1 MGAPCPDEAF
11 VERFLPYASTAPC
24 VTVWPIPT
32 HTRSTFLAATD
43 TGQIWPVAARS
54 PVERREMAQLWG
66 LCAVFHVQVFLDIT
80 RGAMLAWR
88 LRAHASTQAALA
100 KDPSAL
106 HALHALLSELPVET
120 VVEGCRGDVAP
131 TAAAVCDALE
141 DAFSCRAQ
149 TPCLPLGHGLAYD
162 TQLGV
167 VTPHMRAGAVYLPR
181 GAVWRA
187 PVTPLRM
194 QVVNE
199 LTRRGPVSDDGIA
212 RPTLVVTATPKYWA
226 SCSAVMLPAGAGK
239 PRLSPEALGSGIV
252 CMHHSIL
259 DHTPELLSACA
270 WRLVVLDDAE
280 LYLASIPHPLH
291 AARALIVTD
300 ALELLPQVAVEEF
313 VCGRTLPTN
322 AERFNMRSRGTV
334 THPPPDAE
342 PTLQV
347 ISAPPSAHALPCGI
361 RVDFVPHF
369 FVMRTLSRIQG
380 PPAFAYEHLR
390 RFARGETEC
399 CVCFDDHGDTMTRCG
414 HVLCLACLR
423 VLTARCPM
431 CRAPL
436 RHVYTTNDAYHSG
449 GDAILRAAAGE
460 DTLVLGGST
469 GAGHALRRFFAT
481 RHARNVTVIHRDLL
495 IPPRRRPPL
504 IVFAHAP
511 PAAIRTVAY
520 RRACALSPRV
530 AVLVEGD
537 APLRPS
543 S

>member
-1 MGAPCPDEAF
+1 MGTACPDDAF
-11 VERFLPYASTAPC
+11 VERFLPYASAAPC

-32 HTRSTFLAATD
+32 HTLSTFLAATPD

-54 PVERREMAQLWG
+54 PVEQREMGLLWG
-66 LCAVFHVQVFLDIT
+66 LCAAFRVQVFLDVT

-88 LRAHASTQAALA
+88 LRAHVSTQTALA
-100 KDPSAL
+100 KDPSTL
-106 HALHALLSELPVET
+106 HALHALLSELPVEA
-120 VVEGCRGDVAP
+120 VVEGHRGHVAP
-131 TAAAVCDALE
+131 TVAAVCDALE

-149 TPCLPLGHGLAYD
+149 TPCIPLGHGLAYD

-167 VTPHMRAGAVYLPR
+167 VTPRMRAGAVYLPR

-187 PVTPLRM
+187 PVTTLRR
-194 QVVNE
+194 QVVEE
-199 LTRRGPVSDDGIA
+199 LAKRGTVSGDGIA
-212 RPTLVVTATPKYWA
+212 HPTLVVTATPKYWA
-226 SCSAVMLPAGAGK
+226 SCSAVTLPAGAGA
-239 PRLSPEALGSGIV
+239 PWLIPEEIGSGIV
-252 CMHHSIL
+252 CVHHSLL
-259 DHTPELLSACA
+259 DRMSQLLFACT
-270 WRLVVLDDAE
+270 WQLIVLDDAE
-280 LYLASIPHPLH
+280 LYLASVPHPLR
-291 AARALIVTD
+291 AERALIVTD

-322 AERFNMRSRGTV
+322 AERFNMRSHGTV
-334 THPPPDAE
+334 AHPPPDAE
-342 PTLQV
+342 PALQV
-347 ISAPPSAHALPCGI
+347 IRAPRSALPCGI
-361 RVDFVPHF
+361 RVDFVPRF
-369 FVMRTLSRIQG
+369 FAMRALSRIQG

-399 CVCFDDHGDTMTRCG
+399 CVCFDRGDTMTRCG

-423 VLTARCPM
+423 ALTARCPM

-436 RHVYTTNDAYHSG
+436 KHAYTTNEAYHAE

-460 DTLVLGGST
+460 DTLVLCGSAAT
-469 GAGHALRRFFAT
+469 GHALRRFFAT

-511 PAAIRTVAY
+511 PAAVRALAY

-530 AVLVEGD
+530 AVLVEVD
-537 APLRPS
+537 ALRPS